1 MIGSQKLAPKS
12 RQILNAVIIVGS
24 VLLCVLLSPARLPGM
39 ELLGIGPNW
48 FLIWVIIWSLK
59 RKWFRAV
66 QAGIVLGLIQD
77 GMTSAYPSHVLVY
90 GLIAWLTSQLY
101 ERRYVKEDPIT
112 VVLVVFLMTLLGD
125 LLIAAQYFLEGNISL
140 EVLGKN
146 YQKIALS
153 SAVLSS
159 LWAPVL
165 YYPLNSWWEKMK

>member
-112 VVLVVFLMTLLGD
+112 VVLVVF
-125 LLIAAQYFLEGNISL
+125 F
-140 EVLGKN
+140 V
-146 YQKIALS
+146 
-153 SAVLSS
+153 
-159 LWAPVL
+159 
-165 YYPLNSWWEKMK
+165 

>member
-1 MIGSQKLAPKS
+1 
-12 RQILNAVIIVGS
+12 
-24 VLLCVLLSPARLPGM
+24 
-39 ELLGIGPNW
+39 
-48 FLIWVIIWSLK
+48 
-59 RKWFRAV
+59 
-66 QAGIVLGLIQD
+66 
-77 GMTSAYPSHVLVY
+77 LVY
-90 GLIAWLTSQLY
+90 GLIGWLTSQLY